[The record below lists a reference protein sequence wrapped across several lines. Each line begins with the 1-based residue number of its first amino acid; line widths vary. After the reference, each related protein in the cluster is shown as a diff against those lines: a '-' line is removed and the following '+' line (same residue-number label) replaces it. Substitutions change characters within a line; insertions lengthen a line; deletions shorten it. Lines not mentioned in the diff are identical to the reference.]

1 MLNLPLVSS
10 PMDTVTE
17 TDTAIAMALLGGIG
31 VIHHNMPAAMQA
43 RMVRQVKLF
52 ENGASARGRD
62 SG

>member
-1 MLNLPLVSS
+1 
-10 PMDTVTE
+10 MDTVTE

-62 SG
+62 PG